1 VAVIPQA
8 VAIHPYLFDQL
19 LFLPAALVG
28 GLTALSAV
36 VQARLSGPTL
46 LGFLLLATAI
56 IMTNLIQIAQ
66 SMRGVLAG

>member
-1 VAVIPQA
+1 
-8 VAIHPYLFDQL
+8 L

-46 LGFLLLATAI
+46 LAFLLLAAAI

-66 SMRGVLAG
+66 TMRGVLAG